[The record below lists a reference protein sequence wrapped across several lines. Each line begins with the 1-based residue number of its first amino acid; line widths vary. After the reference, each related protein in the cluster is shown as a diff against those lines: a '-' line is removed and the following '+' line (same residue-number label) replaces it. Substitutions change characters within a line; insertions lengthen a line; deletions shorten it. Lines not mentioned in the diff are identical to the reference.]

1 MANRKENS
9 MKKIIIII
17 IAGIII
23 MSIVLAV
30 MIFKAKSDNTNLSK
44 NKVTVN
50 KNTVVSIQPKN

>member
-1 MANRKENS
+1 

-30 MIFKAKSDNTNLSK
+30 MIFKAKSDNANLSK